1 MCLQLTVV
9 RIRQK
14 ALEILRTG
22 KFDRMLEKLK
32 FVGGSPVLSEQLGI
46 W

>member
-22 KFDRMLEKLK
+22 KFDRMLEKLE
-32 FVGGSPVLSEQLGI
+32 FVNTVGGSPVLL
-46 W
+46 